1 MTSPPSG
8 TVRRADSAAAKPG
21 GGRSPKLGPG
31 PDAPGRTSR
40 DRGPLL
46 PYPDNGARVTIEP
59 SARAAD
65 PGAQRRR
72 PVTVSMENAMKVA
85 DVMTRDVVAVPPA
98 MPLKDVAALMIDKGI
113 SGVPV
118 VDDAG
123 AVLGVVSEADF
134 VIKERGVE
142 GVRHRFLAGILGES
156 RRTRAELAKI
166 EATTAGEAMT
176 SPALTVES
184 GATLQWVAG
193 QMANRGINRLPV
205 VEAGVLVGIVT
216 RADVVRAY
224 VRPDAELELLVR
236 EEVLAKTAFWLEPE
250 SFEVSVHGG
259 VVRLAGRV
267 ERRSLADTIVEVT
280 YALGGIVG
288 VESNLTW
295 EVDDV
300 DGPAPP
306 SDPDVLMTL
315 RPH

>member
-1 MTSPPSG
+1 
-8 TVRRADSAAAKPG
+8 
-21 GGRSPKLGPG
+21 
-31 PDAPGRTSR
+31 
-40 DRGPLL
+40 
-46 PYPDNGARVTIEP
+46 
-59 SARAAD
+59 
-65 PGAQRRR
+65 
-72 PVTVSMENAMKVA
+72 MKVA
-85 DVMTRDVVAVPPA
+85 DVMTRDVVAVPAA
-98 MPLKDVAALMIDKGI
+98 MPLKDVAALMIEKGI

-118 VDDAG
+118 VDAAG

-142 GVRHRFLAGILGES
+142 GVRHRFLSGILGES

-176 SPALTVES
+176 SPALTVEG
-184 GATLQWVAG
+184 GATLQSVAG
-193 QMANRGINRLPV
+193 QMASRRINRLPV
-205 VEAGVLVGIVT
+205 VESGALVGIIT

-224 VRPDAELELLVR
+224 IRPDAELELLVR
-236 EEVLAKTAFWLEPE
+236 EQVLAKTAFWLEPE

-267 ERRSLADTIVEVT
+267 DRRSLADTIVAVT